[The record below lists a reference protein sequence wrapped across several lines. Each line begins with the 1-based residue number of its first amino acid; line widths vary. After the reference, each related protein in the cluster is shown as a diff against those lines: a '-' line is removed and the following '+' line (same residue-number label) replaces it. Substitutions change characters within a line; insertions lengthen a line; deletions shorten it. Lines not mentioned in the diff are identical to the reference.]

1 MLNDGGKF
9 SAQLFVPSAL
19 FVVLLHA
26 GNRWHNSGLIEQA
39 LDYVVVL
46 ITNALCLLLF
56 PEVTVVML
64 AMKQTR
70 GVIFLPGICF
80 NQLDEKPAIFVSHLR
95 RKPFLYFLLASSQ
108 SFEIPFL
115 LQSLSLGGRCSR
127 CLNFGD
133 LIEMK
138 VEGTFVHVYVC
149 QLALPLRIKHP
160 IKISQPFEYQ

>member
-9 SAQLFVPSAL
+9 WAQFFVPSAL
-19 FVVLLHA
+19 FIVLLHA

-46 ITNALCLLLF
+46 ISNALCLLLF

-70 GVIFLPGICF
+70 GVIFLSAICF

-95 RKPFLYFLLASSQ
+95 RKPFLYFLLAPSQ

-133 LIEMK
+133 LIE
-138 VEGTFVHVYVC
+138 VEGAFVHVYVC